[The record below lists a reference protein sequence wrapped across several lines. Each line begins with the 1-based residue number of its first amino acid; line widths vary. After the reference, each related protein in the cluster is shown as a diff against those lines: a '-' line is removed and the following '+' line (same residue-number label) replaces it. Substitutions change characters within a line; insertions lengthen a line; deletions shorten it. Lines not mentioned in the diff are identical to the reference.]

1 MRLFTGIAIAPRVL
15 DNIER
20 LLGELRPLARLNWTP
35 VENLHITS
43 KFIGEW
49 PEHRLAELE
58 RALGELRPPGNIGI
72 SVARFGFFPN
82 PHHPRVFFAG
92 VQSGP
97 ALGELAR
104 SIDDALVPLGCARE
118 ERPYSPHLTLA
129 KIKNENIR
137 DLREH
142 IASMN
147 NPDFGS
153 FDAVDFH
160 LYLSK
165 PGPRGS
171 VYSKLASYSLAGVG
185 AASHTGTTRT

>member
-1 MRLFTGIAIAPRVL
+1 MRLFTGIAIAPQVL
-15 DNIER
+15 DNIGK

-49 PEHRLAELE
+49 PEQKLAKLE
-58 RALGELRPPGNIGI
+58 QALSQVPAPGNIRI
-72 SVARFGFFPN
+72 EVARFGFFPN
-82 PHHPRVFFAG
+82 PHHPRVLFAD
-92 VQSGP
+92 VQAGP

-104 SIDDALVPLGCARE
+104 AIDEALVSLGCARE
-118 ERPYSPHLTLA
+118 ERPYAPHITLA
-129 KIKNENIR
+129 KINQAKINNENIR

-142 IASMN
+142 IASMT

-165 PGPRGS
+165 PGPHGS
-171 VYSKLASYSLAGVG
+171 VYSKLASYSLAGVP
-185 AASHTGTTRT
+185 AVSRT

>member
-20 LLGELRPLARLNWTP
+20 LLGELRPLAPLNWTP

-49 PEHRLAELE
+49 PEQRLTELE
-58 RALGELRPPGNIGI
+58 RALSEIPPPGNIEI
-72 SVARFGFFPN
+72 AVSRFGFFPN
-82 PHHPRVFFAG
+82 PHHPRVLFAG
-92 VQSGP
+92 VQAGP
-97 ALGELAR
+97 ALAELAR
-104 SIDDALVPLGCARE
+104 SIDESLFPLGCARE
-118 ERPYSPHLTLA
+118 DRPYSPHLTLA

-137 DLREH
+137 HLREH
-142 IASMN
+142 IASTMTN
-147 NPDFGS
+147 TDFGS

-165 PGPRGS
+165 PGARGS
-171 VYSKLASYSLAGVG
+171 VYTKLASYPLAGVATG
-185 AASHTGTTRT
+185 AQRR